1 MNTERASYFT
11 ERSYTT
17 SEAENKKDIF
27 EYWKKILGEDTLRV
41 AEKCYGIDLV
51 KVLNSENYVCENNH
65 VMSEMEKVKIEL
77 FEKPINYN
85 YSGFKGE
92 KLAFDNFFIPLIN
105 YGIDILKNGTSLFL
119 TDSIIDTYA
128 NTLLERLGKIS
139 LGILMFEMYLCKKT
153 GKLNGRNSE
162 EEYDYYN
169 NNFLSKKSYKQ
180 EIFNIY
186 PCLLRSV
193 TETVENLSSYYVLLL
208 ERLNKDKNE
217 IANKFCGGLEFKN
230 VVEISS
236 NISDSHKKGN
246 RVSILKLDNG
256 TKIVYKPRSL
266 KIEKVYFDFL
276 GKINAGCKY
285 EMYEP
290 KILDC
295 QEYGWEEFV
304 YYKSCKTED
313 EIRRYFYRFGILI
326 FGSYILNTND
336 LHEENV
342 IAAGEYPIIID
353 AETILDNRRRGRTN
367 SAKEEINYILHESVL
382 YSGLLPHY
390 RFSNLGQGVDMSAI
404 KGSEGKEYPIVI
416 PKIADLCTSNM
427 RFVYEHP
434 TTGVNQNLVKLD
446 GENVSAFHY
455 LKEINAG
462 FEDAYKYVLENK
474 EKFLE
479 YADMFGNLNIRHL
492 VQDTQRYSMLLHTSF
507 HPDFMQDGRDRQM
520 FLCSLFKQYE
530 ATQGDKIDISEL
542 KATTSIGRNGMS
554 LAKMKEITEEHNFS
568 FKAYG
573 NYETEENL
581 IKCLPIIMCSKEN
594 HYVVVA
600 EKKYGKYILLDPLK
614 GKEKV
619 DYSYIKKNFLDVLVC
634 VRPTEKNYKREKR
647 ESFLIPINKSKL
659 FLASILTLVTQG
671 IILIPPLIIKK
682 IVNEIT
688 YDTLGFNFVKYALL
702 ILSVALSYLL
712 ANLAKKRVILILQ
725 NNIYKDTIFLMLNK
739 IFDIDLSYFE
749 SHSSGDIENRF
760 NSVSDIYEFIST
772 ALISTVID
780 VVTAVFCGIMMIT
793 QSIPLFAVI
802 IVMTVI
808 QITIVMILNQ
818 KARIKVKNYIAD
830 QSALQARMV
839 ETLTNIQQIRCMRIE
854 NMLSDSLKQD
864 YKHLIK
870 RLRERVQISDIME
883 SVVGAFSIASSLI
896 LYVIGG
902 YLVCDNRLELG
913 TLIAFVTL
921 AGYFTGPFQTLS
933 LVVPQINVLKETM
946 IRLKELMNYK
956 SNRKN
961 GTQHINSFESM
972 EMQQV
977 TFSYYGSTKPD
988 VENVSMM
995 LKKGEKIAFVGS
1007 SGSGKTTITKLLLNV
1022 FSHYQGQILVNG
1034 EDIKQICKEDIDRI
1048 FAIVTQVPMA
1058 MNGTIRENVDITN
1071 TLTDEEI
1078 YHYLDLVELK
1088 DDIEKF
1094 PLGLNTFVGENGQ
1107 NISGGQKQRIAIARA
1122 LALKPE
1128 VIIFDEATSNLD
1140 PLTERRI
1147 CNNLKQLHI
1156 TQIVV
1161 THRLNAIQDADTIYV
1176 VEKGK
1181 IIESGTHVE
1190 LLQLKGAYYDSVN
1203 N

>member
-1 MNTERASYFT
+1 MH
-11 ERSYTT
+11 
-17 SEAENKKDIF
+17 KKS
-27 EYWKKILGEDTLRV
+27 V
-41 AEKCYGIDLV
+41 
-51 KVLNSENYVCENNH
+51 
-65 VMSEMEKVKIEL
+65 
-77 FEKPINYN
+77 
-85 YSGFKGE
+85 
-92 KLAFDNFFIPLIN
+92 PLIRQMGTTDC
-105 YGIDILKNGTSLFL
+105 GIAAL
-119 TDSIIDTYA
+119 T
-128 NTLLERLGKIS
+128 
-139 LGILMFEMYLCKKT
+139 M
-153 GKLNGRNSE
+153 
-162 EEYDYYN
+162 
-169 NNFLSKKSYKQ
+169 
-180 EIFNIY
+180 IF
-186 PCLLRSV
+186 
-193 TETVENLSSYYVLLL
+193 
-208 ERLNKDKNE
+208 
-217 IANKFCGGLEFKN
+217 
-230 VVEISS
+230 
-236 NISDSHKKGN
+236 
-246 RVSILKLDNG
+246 
-256 TKIVYKPRSL
+256 
-266 KIEKVYFDFL
+266 
-276 GKINAGCKY
+276 
-285 EMYEP
+285 
-290 KILDC
+290 
-295 QEYGWEEFV
+295 Q
-304 YYKSCKTED
+304 YYK
-313 EIRRYFYRFGILI
+313 Y
-326 FGSYILNTND
+326 
-336 LHEENV
+336 
-342 IAAGEYPIIID
+342 
-353 AETILDNRRRGRTN
+353 
-367 SAKEEINYILHESVL
+367 
-382 YSGLLPHY
+382 
-390 RFSNLGQGVDMSAI
+390 
-404 KGSEGKEYPIVI
+404 
-416 PKIADLCTSNM
+416 
-427 RFVYEHP
+427 
-434 TTGVNQNLVKLD
+434 
-446 GENVSAFHY
+446 
-455 LKEINAG
+455 
-462 FEDAYKYVLENK
+462 
-474 EKFLE
+474 
-479 YADMFGNLNIRHL
+479 
-492 VQDTQRYSMLLHTSF
+492 
-507 HPDFMQDGRDRQM
+507 
-520 FLCSLFKQYE
+520 
-530 ATQGDKIDISEL
+530 KIDISEL

-793 QSIPLFAVI
+793 QSIPLF
-802 IVMTVI
+802 
-808 QITIVMILNQ
+808 
-818 KARIKVKNYIAD
+818 
-830 QSALQARMV
+830 
-839 ETLTNIQQIRCMRIE
+839 
-854 NMLSDSLKQD
+854 
-864 YKHLIK
+864 
-870 RLRERVQISDIME
+870 
-883 SVVGAFSIASSLI
+883 
-896 LYVIGG
+896 
-902 YLVCDNRLELG
+902 
-913 TLIAFVTL
+913 
-921 AGYFTGPFQTLS
+921 
-933 LVVPQINVLKETM
+933 
-946 IRLKELMNYK
+946 
-956 SNRKN
+956 
-961 GTQHINSFESM
+961 
-972 EMQQV
+972 
-977 TFSYYGSTKPD
+977 SYYGSTKPD

>member
-1 MNTERASYFT
+1 MHDVDTTVQPLTMYTIAGIISPFVDQVEVIEPMKYRIANLQEDILTVILKKIRDADLLAFTVNTFSWAEILRLIKKVKDNNKQIKIVIGGIHISYFYKEIMLKT
-11 ERSYTT
+11 PQIDYALVG
-17 SEAENKKDIF
+17 EAEI
-27 EYWKKILGEDTLRV
+27 
-41 AEKCYGIDLV
+41 
-51 KVLNSENYVCENNH
+51 
-65 VMSEMEKVKIEL
+65 
-77 FEKPINYN
+77 
-85 YSGFKGE
+85 
-92 KLAFDNFFIPLIN
+92 AFP
-105 YGIDILKNGTSLFL
+105 
-119 TDSIIDTYA
+119 
-128 NTLLERLGKIS
+128 
-139 LGILMFEMYLCKKT
+139 
-153 GKLNGRNSE
+153 
-162 EEYDYYN
+162 
-169 NNFLSKKSYKQ
+169 
-180 EIFNIY
+180 
-186 PCLLRSV
+186 
-193 TETVENLSSYYVLLL
+193 
-208 ERLNKDKNE
+208 
-217 IANKFCGGLEFKN
+217 KF
-230 VVEISS
+230 
-236 NISDSHKKGN
+236 
-246 RVSILKLDNG
+246 
-256 TKIVYKPRSL
+256 
-266 KIEKVYFDFL
+266 
-276 GKINAGCKY
+276 
-285 EMYEP
+285 
-290 KILDC
+290 
-295 QEYGWEEFV
+295 
-304 YYKSCKTED
+304 
-313 EIRRYFYRFGILI
+313 
-326 FGSYILNTND
+326 
-336 LHEENV
+336 
-342 IAAGEYPIIID
+342 
-353 AETILDNRRRGRTN
+353 
-367 SAKEEINYILHESVL
+367 
-382 YSGLLPHY
+382 
-390 RFSNLGQGVDMSAI
+390 
-404 KGSEGKEYPIVI
+404 
-416 PKIADLCTSNM
+416 
-427 RFVYEHP
+427 
-434 TTGVNQNLVKLD
+434 
-446 GENVSAFHY
+446 
-455 LKEINAG
+455 
-462 FEDAYKYVLENK
+462 
-474 EKFLE
+474 
-479 YADMFGNLNIRHL
+479 
-492 VQDTQRYSMLLHTSF
+492 
-507 HPDFMQDGRDRQM
+507 
-520 FLCSLFKQYE
+520 
-530 ATQGDKIDISEL
+530 
-542 KATTSIGRNGMS
+542 
-554 LAKMKEITEEHNFS
+554 
-568 FKAYG
+568 
-573 NYETEENL
+573 
-581 IKCLPIIMCSKEN
+581 
-594 HYVVVA
+594 
-600 EKKYGKYILLDPLK
+600 
-614 GKEKV
+614 
-619 DYSYIKKNFLDVLVC
+619 
-634 VRPTEKNYKREKR
+634 
-647 ESFLIPINKSKL
+647 
-659 FLASILTLVTQG
+659 
-671 IILIPPLIIKK
+671 
-682 IVNEIT
+682 
-688 YDTLGFNFVKYALL
+688 
-702 ILSVALSYLL
+702 
-712 ANLAKKRVILILQ
+712 
-725 NNIYKDTIFLMLNK
+725 
-739 IFDIDLSYFE
+739 
-749 SHSSGDIENRF
+749 
-760 NSVSDIYEFIST
+760 
-772 ALISTVID
+772 
-780 VVTAVFCGIMMIT
+780 
-793 QSIPLFAVI
+793 I

>member
-1 MNTERASYFT
+1 MH
-11 ERSYTT
+11 
-17 SEAENKKDIF
+17 KKS
-27 EYWKKILGEDTLRV
+27 V
-41 AEKCYGIDLV
+41 
-51 KVLNSENYVCENNH
+51 
-65 VMSEMEKVKIEL
+65 
-77 FEKPINYN
+77 
-85 YSGFKGE
+85 
-92 KLAFDNFFIPLIN
+92 PLIRQMGTTDC
-105 YGIDILKNGTSLFL
+105 GIAAL
-119 TDSIIDTYA
+119 T
-128 NTLLERLGKIS
+128 
-139 LGILMFEMYLCKKT
+139 M
-153 GKLNGRNSE
+153 
-162 EEYDYYN
+162 
-169 NNFLSKKSYKQ
+169 
-180 EIFNIY
+180 IF
-186 PCLLRSV
+186 
-193 TETVENLSSYYVLLL
+193 
-208 ERLNKDKNE
+208 
-217 IANKFCGGLEFKN
+217 
-230 VVEISS
+230 
-236 NISDSHKKGN
+236 
-246 RVSILKLDNG
+246 
-256 TKIVYKPRSL
+256 
-266 KIEKVYFDFL
+266 
-276 GKINAGCKY
+276 
-285 EMYEP
+285 
-290 KILDC
+290 
-295 QEYGWEEFV
+295 Q
-304 YYKSCKTED
+304 YYK
-313 EIRRYFYRFGILI
+313 Y
-326 FGSYILNTND
+326 
-336 LHEENV
+336 
-342 IAAGEYPIIID
+342 
-353 AETILDNRRRGRTN
+353 
-367 SAKEEINYILHESVL
+367 
-382 YSGLLPHY
+382 
-390 RFSNLGQGVDMSAI
+390 
-404 KGSEGKEYPIVI
+404 
-416 PKIADLCTSNM
+416 
-427 RFVYEHP
+427 
-434 TTGVNQNLVKLD
+434 
-446 GENVSAFHY
+446 
-455 LKEINAG
+455 
-462 FEDAYKYVLENK
+462 
-474 EKFLE
+474 
-479 YADMFGNLNIRHL
+479 
-492 VQDTQRYSMLLHTSF
+492 
-507 HPDFMQDGRDRQM
+507 
-520 FLCSLFKQYE
+520 
-530 ATQGDKIDISEL
+530 KIDISEL

-619 DYSYIKKNFLDVLVC
+619 DYSSIKKNFLDVLVC

-839 ETLTNIQQIRCMRIE
+839 ETLTNIQQIRYMRIE

>member
-1 MNTERASYFT
+1 M
-11 ERSYTT
+11 
-17 SEAENKKDIF
+17 
-27 EYWKKILGEDTLRV
+27 
-41 AEKCYGIDLV
+41 
-51 KVLNSENYVCENNH
+51 
-65 VMSEMEKVKIEL
+65 
-77 FEKPINYN
+77 
-85 YSGFKGE
+85 
-92 KLAFDNFFIPLIN
+92 PLIRQMGTTDC
-105 YGIDILKNGTSLFL
+105 GIAAL
-119 TDSIIDTYA
+119 T
-128 NTLLERLGKIS
+128 
-139 LGILMFEMYLCKKT
+139 M
-153 GKLNGRNSE
+153 
-162 EEYDYYN
+162 
-169 NNFLSKKSYKQ
+169 
-180 EIFNIY
+180 IF
-186 PCLLRSV
+186 
-193 TETVENLSSYYVLLL
+193 
-208 ERLNKDKNE
+208 
-217 IANKFCGGLEFKN
+217 
-230 VVEISS
+230 
-236 NISDSHKKGN
+236 
-246 RVSILKLDNG
+246 
-256 TKIVYKPRSL
+256 
-266 KIEKVYFDFL
+266 
-276 GKINAGCKY
+276 
-285 EMYEP
+285 
-290 KILDC
+290 
-295 QEYGWEEFV
+295 Q
-304 YYKSCKTED
+304 YYK
-313 EIRRYFYRFGILI
+313 Y
-326 FGSYILNTND
+326 
-336 LHEENV
+336 
-342 IAAGEYPIIID
+342 
-353 AETILDNRRRGRTN
+353 
-367 SAKEEINYILHESVL
+367 
-382 YSGLLPHY
+382 
-390 RFSNLGQGVDMSAI
+390 
-404 KGSEGKEYPIVI
+404 
-416 PKIADLCTSNM
+416 
-427 RFVYEHP
+427 
-434 TTGVNQNLVKLD
+434 
-446 GENVSAFHY
+446 
-455 LKEINAG
+455 
-462 FEDAYKYVLENK
+462 
-474 EKFLE
+474 
-479 YADMFGNLNIRHL
+479 
-492 VQDTQRYSMLLHTSF
+492 
-507 HPDFMQDGRDRQM
+507 
-520 FLCSLFKQYE
+520 
-530 ATQGDKIDISEL
+530 KIDISEL

-793 QSIPLFAVI
+793 QSIPLF
-802 IVMTVI
+802 
-808 QITIVMILNQ
+808 
-818 KARIKVKNYIAD
+818 
-830 QSALQARMV
+830 
-839 ETLTNIQQIRCMRIE
+839 
-854 NMLSDSLKQD
+854 
-864 YKHLIK
+864 
-870 RLRERVQISDIME
+870 
-883 SVVGAFSIASSLI
+883 
-896 LYVIGG
+896 
-902 YLVCDNRLELG
+902 
-913 TLIAFVTL
+913 
-921 AGYFTGPFQTLS
+921 
-933 LVVPQINVLKETM
+933 
-946 IRLKELMNYK
+946 
-956 SNRKN
+956 
-961 GTQHINSFESM
+961 
-972 EMQQV
+972 
-977 TFSYYGSTKPD
+977 SYYGSTKPD

>member
-180 EIFNIY
+180 ELFNIY

-246 RVSILKLDNG
+246 GVSILKLDNG

-290 KILDC
+290 
-295 QEYGWEEFV
+295 
-304 YYKSCKTED
+304 
-313 EIRRYFYRFGILI
+313 
-326 FGSYILNTND
+326 
-336 LHEENV
+336 
-342 IAAGEYPIIID
+342 
-353 AETILDNRRRGRTN
+353 
-367 SAKEEINYILHESVL
+367 
-382 YSGLLPHY
+382 
-390 RFSNLGQGVDMSAI
+390 
-404 KGSEGKEYPIVI
+404 
-416 PKIADLCTSNM
+416 
-427 RFVYEHP
+427 
-434 TTGVNQNLVKLD
+434 
-446 GENVSAFHY
+446 
-455 LKEINAG
+455 
-462 FEDAYKYVLENK
+462 
-474 EKFLE
+474 
-479 YADMFGNLNIRHL
+479 
-492 VQDTQRYSMLLHTSF
+492 
-507 HPDFMQDGRDRQM
+507 
-520 FLCSLFKQYE
+520 
-530 ATQGDKIDISEL
+530 
-542 KATTSIGRNGMS
+542 TSIGRNGMS

>member
-1 MNTERASYFT
+1 MH
-11 ERSYTT
+11 
-17 SEAENKKDIF
+17 KKS
-27 EYWKKILGEDTLRV
+27 V
-41 AEKCYGIDLV
+41 
-51 KVLNSENYVCENNH
+51 
-65 VMSEMEKVKIEL
+65 
-77 FEKPINYN
+77 
-85 YSGFKGE
+85 
-92 KLAFDNFFIPLIN
+92 PLIRQMGTTDC
-105 YGIDILKNGTSLFL
+105 GIAAL
-119 TDSIIDTYA
+119 T
-128 NTLLERLGKIS
+128 
-139 LGILMFEMYLCKKT
+139 M
-153 GKLNGRNSE
+153 
-162 EEYDYYN
+162 
-169 NNFLSKKSYKQ
+169 
-180 EIFNIY
+180 IF
-186 PCLLRSV
+186 
-193 TETVENLSSYYVLLL
+193 
-208 ERLNKDKNE
+208 
-217 IANKFCGGLEFKN
+217 
-230 VVEISS
+230 
-236 NISDSHKKGN
+236 
-246 RVSILKLDNG
+246 
-256 TKIVYKPRSL
+256 
-266 KIEKVYFDFL
+266 
-276 GKINAGCKY
+276 
-285 EMYEP
+285 
-290 KILDC
+290 
-295 QEYGWEEFV
+295 Q
-304 YYKSCKTED
+304 YYK
-313 EIRRYFYRFGILI
+313 Y
-326 FGSYILNTND
+326 
-336 LHEENV
+336 
-342 IAAGEYPIIID
+342 
-353 AETILDNRRRGRTN
+353 
-367 SAKEEINYILHESVL
+367 
-382 YSGLLPHY
+382 
-390 RFSNLGQGVDMSAI
+390 
-404 KGSEGKEYPIVI
+404 
-416 PKIADLCTSNM
+416 
-427 RFVYEHP
+427 
-434 TTGVNQNLVKLD
+434 
-446 GENVSAFHY
+446 
-455 LKEINAG
+455 
-462 FEDAYKYVLENK
+462 
-474 EKFLE
+474 
-479 YADMFGNLNIRHL
+479 
-492 VQDTQRYSMLLHTSF
+492 
-507 HPDFMQDGRDRQM
+507 
-520 FLCSLFKQYE
+520 
-530 ATQGDKIDISEL
+530 KIDISEL

-725 NNIYKDTIFLMLNK
+725 N
-739 IFDIDLSYFE
+739 
-749 SHSSGDIENRF
+749 
-760 NSVSDIYEFIST
+760 
-772 ALISTVID
+772 
-780 VVTAVFCGIMMIT
+780 
-793 QSIPLFAVI
+793 
-802 IVMTVI
+802 
-808 QITIVMILNQ
+808 
-818 KARIKVKNYIAD
+818 
-830 QSALQARMV
+830 
-839 ETLTNIQQIRCMRIE
+839 
-854 NMLSDSLKQD
+854 
-864 YKHLIK
+864 
-870 RLRERVQISDIME
+870 
-883 SVVGAFSIASSLI
+883 
-896 LYVIGG
+896 
-902 YLVCDNRLELG
+902 
-913 TLIAFVTL
+913 
-921 AGYFTGPFQTLS
+921 
-933 LVVPQINVLKETM
+933 
-946 IRLKELMNYK
+946 
-956 SNRKN
+956 
-961 GTQHINSFESM
+961 
-972 EMQQV
+972 
-977 TFSYYGSTKPD
+977 
-988 VENVSMM
+988 
-995 LKKGEKIAFVGS
+995 
-1007 SGSGKTTITKLLLNV
+1007 TITKLLLNV

>member
-1 MNTERASYFT
+1 MH
-11 ERSYTT
+11 
-17 SEAENKKDIF
+17 KKS
-27 EYWKKILGEDTLRV
+27 V
-41 AEKCYGIDLV
+41 
-51 KVLNSENYVCENNH
+51 
-65 VMSEMEKVKIEL
+65 
-77 FEKPINYN
+77 
-85 YSGFKGE
+85 
-92 KLAFDNFFIPLIN
+92 PLIRQMGTTDC
-105 YGIDILKNGTSLFL
+105 GIAAL
-119 TDSIIDTYA
+119 T
-128 NTLLERLGKIS
+128 
-139 LGILMFEMYLCKKT
+139 M
-153 GKLNGRNSE
+153 
-162 EEYDYYN
+162 
-169 NNFLSKKSYKQ
+169 
-180 EIFNIY
+180 IF
-186 PCLLRSV
+186 
-193 TETVENLSSYYVLLL
+193 
-208 ERLNKDKNE
+208 
-217 IANKFCGGLEFKN
+217 
-230 VVEISS
+230 
-236 NISDSHKKGN
+236 
-246 RVSILKLDNG
+246 
-256 TKIVYKPRSL
+256 
-266 KIEKVYFDFL
+266 
-276 GKINAGCKY
+276 
-285 EMYEP
+285 
-290 KILDC
+290 
-295 QEYGWEEFV
+295 Q
-304 YYKSCKTED
+304 YYK
-313 EIRRYFYRFGILI
+313 Y
-326 FGSYILNTND
+326 
-336 LHEENV
+336 
-342 IAAGEYPIIID
+342 
-353 AETILDNRRRGRTN
+353 
-367 SAKEEINYILHESVL
+367 
-382 YSGLLPHY
+382 
-390 RFSNLGQGVDMSAI
+390 
-404 KGSEGKEYPIVI
+404 
-416 PKIADLCTSNM
+416 
-427 RFVYEHP
+427 
-434 TTGVNQNLVKLD
+434 
-446 GENVSAFHY
+446 
-455 LKEINAG
+455 
-462 FEDAYKYVLENK
+462 
-474 EKFLE
+474 
-479 YADMFGNLNIRHL
+479 
-492 VQDTQRYSMLLHTSF
+492 
-507 HPDFMQDGRDRQM
+507 
-520 FLCSLFKQYE
+520 
-530 ATQGDKIDISEL
+530 KIDISEL

-600 EKKYGKYILLDPLK
+600 EKKYGKYILLDPLR

-780 VVTAVFCGIMMIT
+780 VVTAAFCGIMMIT

-956 SNRKN
+956 SNHKN

-1181 IIESGTHVE
+1181 IIESGTHAE

>member
-1 MNTERASYFT
+1 M
-11 ERSYTT
+11 
-17 SEAENKKDIF
+17 
-27 EYWKKILGEDTLRV
+27 
-41 AEKCYGIDLV
+41 
-51 KVLNSENYVCENNH
+51 
-65 VMSEMEKVKIEL
+65 
-77 FEKPINYN
+77 
-85 YSGFKGE
+85 
-92 KLAFDNFFIPLIN
+92 PLIRQMGTTDC
-105 YGIDILKNGTSLFL
+105 GIAAL
-119 TDSIIDTYA
+119 T
-128 NTLLERLGKIS
+128 
-139 LGILMFEMYLCKKT
+139 M
-153 GKLNGRNSE
+153 
-162 EEYDYYN
+162 
-169 NNFLSKKSYKQ
+169 
-180 EIFNIY
+180 IF
-186 PCLLRSV
+186 
-193 TETVENLSSYYVLLL
+193 
-208 ERLNKDKNE
+208 
-217 IANKFCGGLEFKN
+217 
-230 VVEISS
+230 
-236 NISDSHKKGN
+236 
-246 RVSILKLDNG
+246 
-256 TKIVYKPRSL
+256 
-266 KIEKVYFDFL
+266 
-276 GKINAGCKY
+276 
-285 EMYEP
+285 
-290 KILDC
+290 
-295 QEYGWEEFV
+295 Q
-304 YYKSCKTED
+304 YYK
-313 EIRRYFYRFGILI
+313 Y
-326 FGSYILNTND
+326 
-336 LHEENV
+336 
-342 IAAGEYPIIID
+342 
-353 AETILDNRRRGRTN
+353 
-367 SAKEEINYILHESVL
+367 
-382 YSGLLPHY
+382 
-390 RFSNLGQGVDMSAI
+390 
-404 KGSEGKEYPIVI
+404 
-416 PKIADLCTSNM
+416 
-427 RFVYEHP
+427 
-434 TTGVNQNLVKLD
+434 
-446 GENVSAFHY
+446 
-455 LKEINAG
+455 
-462 FEDAYKYVLENK
+462 
-474 EKFLE
+474 
-479 YADMFGNLNIRHL
+479 
-492 VQDTQRYSMLLHTSF
+492 
-507 HPDFMQDGRDRQM
+507 
-520 FLCSLFKQYE
+520 
-530 ATQGDKIDISEL
+530 KIDISEL

-712 ANLAKKRVILILQ
+712 ANLAKKRVIL
-725 NNIYKDTIFLMLNK
+725 
-739 IFDIDLSYFE
+739 
-749 SHSSGDIENRF
+749 
-760 NSVSDIYEFIST
+760 
-772 ALISTVID
+772 
-780 VVTAVFCGIMMIT
+780 
-793 QSIPLFAVI
+793 
-802 IVMTVI
+802 
-808 QITIVMILNQ
+808 
-818 KARIKVKNYIAD
+818 
-830 QSALQARMV
+830 
-839 ETLTNIQQIRCMRIE
+839 
-854 NMLSDSLKQD
+854 SLKQD

>member
-1 MNTERASYFT
+1 MH
-11 ERSYTT
+11 
-17 SEAENKKDIF
+17 KKS
-27 EYWKKILGEDTLRV
+27 V
-41 AEKCYGIDLV
+41 
-51 KVLNSENYVCENNH
+51 
-65 VMSEMEKVKIEL
+65 
-77 FEKPINYN
+77 
-85 YSGFKGE
+85 
-92 KLAFDNFFIPLIN
+92 PLIRQMGTTDC
-105 YGIDILKNGTSLFL
+105 GIAAL
-119 TDSIIDTYA
+119 T
-128 NTLLERLGKIS
+128 
-139 LGILMFEMYLCKKT
+139 M
-153 GKLNGRNSE
+153 
-162 EEYDYYN
+162 
-169 NNFLSKKSYKQ
+169 
-180 EIFNIY
+180 IF
-186 PCLLRSV
+186 
-193 TETVENLSSYYVLLL
+193 
-208 ERLNKDKNE
+208 
-217 IANKFCGGLEFKN
+217 
-230 VVEISS
+230 
-236 NISDSHKKGN
+236 
-246 RVSILKLDNG
+246 
-256 TKIVYKPRSL
+256 
-266 KIEKVYFDFL
+266 
-276 GKINAGCKY
+276 
-285 EMYEP
+285 
-290 KILDC
+290 
-295 QEYGWEEFV
+295 Q
-304 YYKSCKTED
+304 YYK
-313 EIRRYFYRFGILI
+313 Y
-326 FGSYILNTND
+326 
-336 LHEENV
+336 
-342 IAAGEYPIIID
+342 
-353 AETILDNRRRGRTN
+353 
-367 SAKEEINYILHESVL
+367 
-382 YSGLLPHY
+382 
-390 RFSNLGQGVDMSAI
+390 
-404 KGSEGKEYPIVI
+404 
-416 PKIADLCTSNM
+416 
-427 RFVYEHP
+427 
-434 TTGVNQNLVKLD
+434 
-446 GENVSAFHY
+446 
-455 LKEINAG
+455 
-462 FEDAYKYVLENK
+462 
-474 EKFLE
+474 
-479 YADMFGNLNIRHL
+479 
-492 VQDTQRYSMLLHTSF
+492 
-507 HPDFMQDGRDRQM
+507 
-520 FLCSLFKQYE
+520 
-530 ATQGDKIDISEL
+530 KIDISEL

-772 ALISTVID
+772 ALIST
-780 VVTAVFCGIMMIT
+780 
-793 QSIPLFAVI
+793 
-802 IVMTVI
+802 
-808 QITIVMILNQ
+808 
-818 KARIKVKNYIAD
+818 
-830 QSALQARMV
+830 
-839 ETLTNIQQIRCMRIE
+839 
-854 NMLSDSLKQD
+854 
-864 YKHLIK
+864 
-870 RLRERVQISDIME
+870 
-883 SVVGAFSIASSLI
+883 
-896 LYVIGG
+896 
-902 YLVCDNRLELG
+902 
-913 TLIAFVTL
+913 
-921 AGYFTGPFQTLS
+921 
-933 LVVPQINVLKETM
+933 
-946 IRLKELMNYK
+946 
-956 SNRKN
+956 
-961 GTQHINSFESM
+961 
-972 EMQQV
+972 
-977 TFSYYGSTKPD
+977 D